1 MFVGATGGEFVSL
14 AYNSTK
20 PPGPYTA
27 TGSHSAL
34 VSNRF
39 SYVFGL
45 EGPSLSVDT
54 ACSASLVALE
64 IACLSLQ
71 SRACEGGA
79 LVGGVNTLLGPYGF
93 LGTCCANMLAP
104 DAHCKTFDAA
114 AGIH

>member
-1 MFVGATGGEFVSL
+1 MFVGALGGEFGSL